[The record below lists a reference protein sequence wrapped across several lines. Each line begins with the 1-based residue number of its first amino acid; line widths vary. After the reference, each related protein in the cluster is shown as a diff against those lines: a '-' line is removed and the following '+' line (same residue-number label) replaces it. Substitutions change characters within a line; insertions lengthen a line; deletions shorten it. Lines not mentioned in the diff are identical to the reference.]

1 MFPNRLRKDQEGS
14 DIEKI
19 RKLGKA
25 LEEAEAVVIGAGA
38 GLSASAGFVYTE
50 SGSRLIFRI
59 LRKNMDFMIC
69 IPAAF
74 TLIKL

>member
-25 LEEAEAVVIGAGA
+25 LEEAEAVIIGAGA
-38 GLSASAGFVYTE
+38 GLSASAGFVYTGE
-50 SGSRLIFRI
+50 RFQAYFS
-59 LRKNMDFMIC
+59 DFEE
-69 IPAAF
+69 
-74 TLIKL
+74 K